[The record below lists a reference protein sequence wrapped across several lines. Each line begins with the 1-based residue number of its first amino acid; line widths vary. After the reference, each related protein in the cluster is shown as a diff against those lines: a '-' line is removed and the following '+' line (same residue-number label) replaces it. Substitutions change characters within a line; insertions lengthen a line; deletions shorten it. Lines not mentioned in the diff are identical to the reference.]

1 MLIRRC
7 LKCGSLIL
15 KKKGIDSYCLPKC
28 KKEFEDKFIK
38 KGKRTYGYIYKIT
51 DLNDKKRI
59 LKSTKKNNWITIL
72 WNSMNKN
79 RIDNL
84 KIKILDSAKDE
95 EELNEKEK
103 YWKEFYQI

>member
-1 MLIRRC
+1 
-7 LKCGSLIL
+7 
-15 KKKGIDSYCLPKC
+15 
-28 KKEFEDKFIK
+28 
-38 KGKRTYGYIYKIT
+38 
-51 DLNDKKRI
+51 
-59 LKSTKKNNWITIL
+59 
-72 WNSMNKN
+72 MNKN